1 MKTFHTIDAVIDA
14 LLMNKHSSI
23 KLQIITTMQ
32 SMMHTT
38 QNYNTP
44 MFLTTG
50 ELWIVLRMHIKS

>member
-14 LLMNKHSSI
+14 LLMNEHSSI
-23 KLQIITTMQ
+23 KLQIVTTMQ

-50 ELWIVLRMHIKS
+50 EL